1 MGPITVLWLLDE
13 PVSSSG
19 NERVRHVTGDPER
32 PAAVIAG
39 LLAEGGVLAVVRTEE
54 EAERAIS
61 YGADEV
67 ILASN
72 ASGAAFDKVIERTTA
87 RARARFHRDLYLIDL
102 VRKDD
107 TSALSLL
114 ATALGREII
123 EPLARAAEQ
132 SSELVQQLK
141 GGQPSSARAHAIAE
155 TVSGVARVVE
165 QMTQLVGTD
174 PTDEVVDLCEVT
186 REVTRSLQSGVL
198 PVARF
203 AVTIE
208 DRACPVG
215 IPRWQAAMV
224 VASLV
229 ANSVESVSKR
239 GGTGR
244 MVSVAVSLQSEAAV
258 LEVADDGVGMDEE
271 SRVHAADPFYTTDG
285 NGHLGLGLPLVVARV
300 RRAGGDV
307 IIESDRGVGT
317 TVRVFLPLVGGAPE
331 LAPSARNSN

>member
-1 MGPITVLWLLDE
+1 M
-13 PVSSSG
+13 
-19 NERVRHVTGDPER
+19 GDPQR

-39 LLAEGGVLAVVRTEE
+39 LLAEGGVLAVVRTEA
-54 EAERAIS
+54 EAQRAIG

-67 ILASN
+67 ILVAE
-72 ASGAAFDKVIERTTA
+72 ACGPAFDKVIERTTA

-107 TSALSLL
+107 TSALALL

-132 SSELVQQLK
+132 SSELVQQLN
-141 GGQPSSARAHAIAE
+141 GGQASSERAHAIAE

-186 REVTRSLQSGVL
+186 RDVTRSLESGVV
-198 PVARF
+198 PVAGFR
-203 AVTIE
+203 VTVE
-208 DRACPVG
+208 ERPCPVG

-229 ANSVESVSKR
+229 ANSVESVTKR
-239 GGTGR
+239 GGTAR
-244 MVSVAVSLQSEAAV
+244 LVSVTLSRESDAVV
-258 LEVADDGVGMDEE
+258 LEVADDGVGMDDE

-285 NGHLGLGLPLVVARV
+285 TSHLGLGLPLVAARV

-307 IIESDRGVGT
+307 LIESDEGVGT
-317 TVRVFLPLVGGAPE
+317 TVRVFLPLVGGALE
-331 LAPSARNSN
+331 SARSAGDTN